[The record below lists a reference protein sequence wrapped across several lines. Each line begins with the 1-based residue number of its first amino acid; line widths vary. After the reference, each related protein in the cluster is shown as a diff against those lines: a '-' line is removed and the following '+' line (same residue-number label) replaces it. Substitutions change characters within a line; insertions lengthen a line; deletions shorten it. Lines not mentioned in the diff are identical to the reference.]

1 MTSDGWAAVDDF
13 LFIPQSDSNG
23 CQNQPPGSEPSPVST
38 TSTSPAQSCE
48 DQGLLSCLK
57 GGGCF
62 SIKQKCDFYP
72 DCQDESDELGCPL
85 MFLFDDCLLETGSK
99 NCGWLENPVD
109 DLDWTVANDSETLS
123 SAHPINRG
131 NPFLWINKTGDDVHA
146 RAHVESPVYQ
156 NSRVD
161 CYVMFYYI
169 KTGTVGS
176 HIQPGVHLVENDT
189 LIVMDNL
196 QHSSDWVL
204 IEQQIGRRSGE
215 MKLVFNRPSNNA
227 YDAGVAVDDV
237 SFVDCHMPRPTPGEC
252 KADKPYKCDNEV
264 CLEYE
269 KVCDLTDD
277 CGDGSDENPDVCRD
291 DGYIQNSFEDDNNPF
306 GIFHEESS
314 DEVLK
319 WTRGSGMTPNP
330 YTGPSVDHTTW
341 TTEGHYLYIDSG
353 HMENT
358 EQRVLLVSEMFV
370 KSSEDGP
377 DCVMTLSYHMYG
389 AGLGSLMV
397 SQRSSSEEEEELW
410 RMDGAGENVSKNKWV
425 RQPIVAKKSKIYEQ
439 FIITI
444 SANVAIQGQGD
455 IAIDDVVFSPECR
468 LQGGQTTAT
477 TPATTSS
484 QCDEGSQ
491 FQCGDGSCIPLDK
504 VCNFHVDCPYP
515 DTSDEAACPDLY
527 DFENCEGT
535 GDDGPDNCGW
545 DNTALDT
552 IDWQVRSLEELQSLE
567 HSPQL
572 DFQNKTSGHML
583 YVVTAPEGGVAG
595 VDSPVYQYSATDC
608 MFTFY
613 VYLDDDD
620 DIILYPKLTPQDLME
635 QIVIDQLDFKTLPKG
650 QWSHVIIGIGRQR
663 SKFSVGFNLVYP
675 GTTTWNGGVA
685 VDHVEFLGC
694 GQPVP
699 EENCLELQYH
709 CAVTQACVDNWL
721 LCDYADNCGDDSD
734 EDPEIQN
741 CHDYTRMNF
750 EDELHPWGFFTETD
764 TSQAVLSRLVKYDQ
778 ILTDVISF
786 VHQGLFSILK
796 VEYFLT
802 SLYLSQDF
810 QWSRGNGSITASTGP
825 PFDHTL
831 FSPQGHYLYIAA
843 ERQEVGEVAWLVSPY
858 LAPTTASDD
867 CYTRWFYH
875 MHGRGIGKLT
885 VYIQ

>member
-1 MTSDGWAAVDDF
+1 MTEYFCDIKFFEVVAQVGHGMTNDGWAAVDDF
-13 LFIPQSDSNG
+13 LFIPQSDSNA
-23 CQNQPPGSEPSPVST
+23 CQNQPQGSEPSPVST
-38 TSTSPAQSCE
+38 STSTPAMSCE
-48 DQGLLSCLK
+48 DQGLLGCLA

-62 SIKQKCDFYP
+62 SIKQKCDFFQ
-72 DCQDESDELGCPL
+72 DCEDKSDELGCPT
-85 MFLFDDCLLETGSK
+85 MYLFDDCLLETGSK
-99 NCGWLENPVD
+99 NCGWLEDPVD
-109 DLDWTVANDSETLS
+109 DLDWTVANDSETQS
-123 SAHPINRG
+123 SAHPISRG
-131 NPFLWINKTGDDVHA
+131 NPFLWINKTGEDIHA
-146 RAHVESPVYQ
+146 KAHVESPVYQ

-189 LIVMDNL
+189 VIIMDNL
-196 QHSSDWVL
+196 QHTSDWQL

-215 MKLVFNRPSNNA
+215 IKLVFNRPSNEA

-252 KADKPYKCDNEV
+252 TEPSKPFKCDNEACV
-264 CLEYE
+264 EYE
-269 KVCDLTDD
+269 KVCDITDD

-353 HMENT
+353 HMENS
-358 EQRVLLVSEMFV
+358 EQRVLLVSKMFE

-389 AGLGSLMV
+389 AGLGTLMV

-410 RMDGAGENVSKNKWV
+410 RMDGSGENVSKNKWV
-425 RQPIVAKKSKIYEQ
+425 RQPIVASKSKIYEQ
-439 FIITI
+439 FLITI
-444 SANVAIQGQGD
+444 SANVGAQGKGD
-455 IAIDDVVFSPECR
+455 IAIDDVVFSPECK
-468 LQGGQTTAT
+468 LQGGDQTTAT

-484 QCDEGSQ
+484 LCQEGSQ
-491 FQCGDGSCIPLDK
+491 FQCSDGTCIPLDK

-515 DTSDEAACPDLY
+515 DTSDEVTCPDLY
-527 DFENCEGT
+527 TFESCEGT
-535 GDDGPDNCGW
+535 GVDGPDNCGW
-545 DNTALDT
+545 DNTQLDT
-552 IDWQVRSLEELQSLE
+552 IDWQVKSLEELVTFDN
-567 HSPQL
+567 SPNM
-572 DFQNKTSGHML
+572 DFENKTSGHML

-595 VDSPVYQYSATDC
+595 VDSPVYQYSATNC

-613 VYLDDDD
+613 VYLDDDE
-620 DIILYPKLTPQDLME
+620 DIILYPKLTPQATME
-635 QIVIDQLDFKTLPKG
+635 QIMIDSLDFKSLPKG
-650 QWSHVIIGIGRQR
+650 RWSHVIIGIGRQR

-685 VDHVEFLGC
+685 VDEVEFLGC
-694 GQPVP
+694 GQPPP
-699 EENCLELQYH
+699 EETCLDHQYH
-709 CAVTQACVDNWL
+709 CAVTQACVDNWN
-721 LCDYADNCGDDSD
+721 LCDFADNCGDDSD

-741 CHDYTRMNF
+741 CRDYTRMNF

-764 TSQAVLSRLVKYDQ
+764 V
-778 ILTDVISF
+778 
-786 VHQGLFSILK
+786 
-796 VEYFLT
+796 
-802 SLYLSQDF
+802 SQDF
-810 QWSRGNGSITASTGP
+810 QWSRGNGSISSSTGP
-825 PFDHTL
+825 PFDHTT
-831 FSPQGHYLYIAA
+831 FSQLGHYLYIAA
-843 ERQEVGEVAWLVSPY
+843 DQQEVGEVAWLVTPY
-858 LAPTTASDD
+858 LMPTTASDD